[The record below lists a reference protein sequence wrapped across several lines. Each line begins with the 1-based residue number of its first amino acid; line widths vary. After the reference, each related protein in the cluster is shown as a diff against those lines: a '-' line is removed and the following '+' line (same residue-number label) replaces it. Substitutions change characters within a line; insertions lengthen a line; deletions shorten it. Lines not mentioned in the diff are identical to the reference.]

1 MLWVDHN
8 NYIGPDRR
16 GQRSRLRLTERRREH
31 AVGQPPALG
40 TALRQLRLRVLDAKG
55 AAGLAAF
62 SARASAVAL
71 LANARGRRPV
81 ADILMRLARRLL
93 ASPFARGDLRPMIYA
108 ELDRAEALTD

>member
-8 NYIGPDRR
+8 NYLGPDRR
-16 GQRSRLRLTERRREH
+16 GRRSLRLTERRREL

-40 TALRQLRLRVLDAKG
+40 TALRQLRLRVIDAKG

-71 LANARGRRPV
+71 LAEARGRRPV
-81 ADILMRLARRLL
+81 ADILMRLAHRLL
-93 ASPFARGDLRPMIYA
+93 ASPFARGDVRPMIYA
-108 ELDRAEALTD
+108 ALDRAEAMAD